1 MSKLSSV
8 LKKTGIAVAAA
19 AMLVTMGAGTVVT
32 QAKTSLPVYK
42 VSLAKKYT
50 NNQKGKQ
57 MEASVKIPK
66 VKITGTDGKVMKSE
80 SEKLNAAISSYQN
93 KFIKD
98 YKKDVAAIKKGEKG
112 NESLTSGYK
121 VVTDNDK
128 LFCLRI
134 DTVIAMGGSQSYAKI
149 FSVDKKSGKQITLKN
164 LFKKG
169 SGYIDRISDNIKE
182 QMRAQMKENADVTYF
197 VDDENNKF
205 NFKSIS
211 NKTNFYVNE
220 KGKLTLVF
228 DKYEVA
234 PGYMGMVEFSIPTGE
249 IRSVEGT
256 PMDFRTPHTV
266 GERINDKF
274 QQLIY
279 GAGYDH
285 CYVLNKAET
294 GSLDLAATCKEPNS
308 GRIMEVY
315 TTEAGVQ
322 LYTGNWLGGFEGTNG
337 ATFPA
342 RSAICF
348 EAQCFPD
355 TPNKAHFPS
364 ATLLPGDEYQQ
375 VTIYKF
381 GVEK

>member
-220 KGKLTLVF
+220 KGELTLVF

-234 PGYMGMVEFSIPTGE
+234 PGYMGRVEFSIPTGE
-249 IRSVEGT
+249 IVD
-256 PMDFRTPHTV
+256 MV
-266 GERINDKF
+266 
-274 QQLIY
+274 
-279 GAGYDH
+279 
-285 CYVLNKAET
+285 
-294 GSLDLAATCKEPNS
+294 
-308 GRIMEVY
+308 
-315 TTEAGVQ
+315 
-322 LYTGNWLGGFEGTNG
+322 TNG
-337 ATFPA
+337 YLK
-342 RSAICF
+342 
-348 EAQCFPD
+348 E
-355 TPNKAHFPS
+355 KAYRKNGSVGKSHRVIFS
-364 ATLLPGDEYQQ
+364 IWCKGRGCN
-375 VTIYKF
+375 F
-381 GVEK
+381 

>member
-149 FSVDKKSGKQITLKN
+149 F
-164 LFKKG
+164 
-169 SGYIDRISDNIKE
+169 DNIKE

-220 KGKLTLVF
+220 KGELTHVF

-249 IRSVEGT
+249 IVD
-256 PMDFRTPHTV
+256 MV
-266 GERINDKF
+266 
-274 QQLIY
+274 
-279 GAGYDH
+279 
-285 CYVLNKAET
+285 
-294 GSLDLAATCKEPNS
+294 
-308 GRIMEVY
+308 
-315 TTEAGVQ
+315 
-322 LYTGNWLGGFEGTNG
+322 TNG
-337 ATFPA
+337 YL
-342 RSAICF
+342 
-348 EAQCFPD
+348 
-355 TPNKAHFPS
+355 K
-364 ATLLPGDEYQQ
+364 
-375 VTIYKF
+375 
-381 GVEK
+381 

>member
-121 VVTDNDK
+121 VV
-128 LFCLRI
+128 
-134 DTVIAMGGSQSYAKI
+134 IAMGGSQSYAKI

-220 KGKLTLVF
+220 KGELTLVF

-249 IRSVEGT
+249 IVD
-256 PMDFRTPHTV
+256 MV
-266 GERINDKF
+266 
-274 QQLIY
+274 
-279 GAGYDH
+279 
-285 CYVLNKAET
+285 
-294 GSLDLAATCKEPNS
+294 
-308 GRIMEVY
+308 
-315 TTEAGVQ
+315 
-322 LYTGNWLGGFEGTNG
+322 TNG
-337 ATFPA
+337 YL
-342 RSAICF
+342 
-348 EAQCFPD
+348 
-355 TPNKAHFPS
+355 K
-364 ATLLPGDEYQQ
+364 
-375 VTIYKF
+375 
-381 GVEK
+381 

>member
-50 NNQKGKQ
+50 DHQKDKR

-98 YKKDVAAIKKGEKG
+98 YKKDVADVKK
-112 NESLTSGYK
+112 
-121 VVTDNDK
+121 
-128 LFCLRI
+128 
-134 DTVIAMGGSQSYAKI
+134 GGSQSYAKI

-249 IRSVEGT
+249 IVD
-256 PMDFRTPHTV
+256 MV
-266 GERINDKF
+266 
-274 QQLIY
+274 
-279 GAGYDH
+279 
-285 CYVLNKAET
+285 
-294 GSLDLAATCKEPNS
+294 
-308 GRIMEVY
+308 
-315 TTEAGVQ
+315 
-322 LYTGNWLGGFEGTNG
+322 TNG
-337 ATFPA
+337 YL
-342 RSAICF
+342 
-348 EAQCFPD
+348 
-355 TPNKAHFPS
+355 K
-364 ATLLPGDEYQQ
+364 
-375 VTIYKF
+375 
-381 GVEK
+381 

>member
-149 FSVDKKSGKQITLKN
+149 
-164 LFKKG
+164 
-169 SGYIDRISDNIKE
+169 SDNIKE

-220 KGKLTLVF
+220 KGELTHVF

-249 IRSVEGT
+249 IVD
-256 PMDFRTPHTV
+256 MV
-266 GERINDKF
+266 
-274 QQLIY
+274 
-279 GAGYDH
+279 
-285 CYVLNKAET
+285 
-294 GSLDLAATCKEPNS
+294 
-308 GRIMEVY
+308 
-315 TTEAGVQ
+315 
-322 LYTGNWLGGFEGTNG
+322 TNG
-337 ATFPA
+337 YL
-342 RSAICF
+342 
-348 EAQCFPD
+348 
-355 TPNKAHFPS
+355 K
-364 ATLLPGDEYQQ
+364 
-375 VTIYKF
+375 
-381 GVEK
+381 

>member
-128 LFCLRI
+128 LF
-134 DTVIAMGGSQSYAKI
+134 
-149 FSVDKKSGKQITLKN
+149 
-164 LFKKG
+164 
-169 SGYIDRISDNIKE
+169 E
-182 QMRAQMKENADVTYF
+182 W
-197 VDDENNKF
+197 
-205 NFKSIS
+205 
-211 NKTNFYVNE
+211 
-220 KGKLTLVF
+220 
-228 DKYEVA
+228 
-234 PGYMGMVEFSIPTGE
+234 
-249 IRSVEGT
+249 SVEEIPQDGWSLREVT
-256 PMDFRTPHTV
+256 RDLHANGPV
-266 GERINDKF
+266 GVMTDYEKKFHELGKNINRCVAVM
-274 QQLIY
+274 QPWEP
-279 GAGYDH
+279 
-285 CYVLNKAET
+285 AEEN
-294 GSLDLAATCKEPNS
+294 GQD
-308 GRIMEVY
+308 
-315 TTEAGVQ
+315 EAEE
-322 LYTGNWLGGFEGTNG
+322 L
-337 ATFPA
+337 
-342 RSAICF
+342 
-348 EAQCFPD
+348 
-355 TPNKAHFPS
+355 
-364 ATLLPGDEYQQ
+364 
-375 VTIYKF
+375 
-381 GVEK
+381 

>member
-93 KFIKD
+93 KFIKE

-164 LFKKG
+164 LFKKEAAILTG
-169 SGYIDRISDNIKE
+169 FPTISKN
-182 QMRAQMKENADVTYF
+182 RC
-197 VDDENNKF
+197 
-205 NFKSIS
+205 
-211 NKTNFYVNE
+211 
-220 KGKLTLVF
+220 GH
-228 DKYEVA
+228 
-234 PGYMGMVEFSIPTGE
+234 
-249 IRSVEGT
+249 R
-256 PMDFRTPHTV
+256 
-266 GERINDKF
+266 
-274 QQLIY
+274 
-279 GAGYDH
+279 
-285 CYVLNKAET
+285 
-294 GSLDLAATCKEPNS
+294 
-308 GRIMEVY
+308 
-315 TTEAGVQ
+315 
-322 LYTGNWLGGFEGTNG
+322 
-337 ATFPA
+337 
-342 RSAICF
+342 
-348 EAQCFPD
+348 
-355 TPNKAHFPS
+355 
-364 ATLLPGDEYQQ
+364 
-375 VTIYKF
+375 
-381 GVEK
+381 

>member
-50 NNQKGKQ
+50 DNQKDKQ
-57 MEASVKIPK
+57 MEANVKIPK

-80 SEKLNAAISSYQN
+80 SEKLNAVISSYQN

-169 SGYIDRISDNIKE
+169 SGYMDRISDNIKE

-197 VDDENNKF
+197 VDDETNKF

-249 IRSVEGT
+249 IADMV
-256 PMDFRTPHTV
+256 
-266 GERINDKF
+266 
-274 QQLIY
+274 
-279 GAGYDH
+279 
-285 CYVLNKAET
+285 
-294 GSLDLAATCKEPNS
+294 
-308 GRIMEVY
+308 
-315 TTEAGVQ
+315 
-322 LYTGNWLGGFEGTNG
+322 TNG
-337 ATFPA
+337 YL
-342 RSAICF
+342 
-348 EAQCFPD
+348 
-355 TPNKAHFPS
+355 K
-364 ATLLPGDEYQQ
+364 
-375 VTIYKF
+375 
-381 GVEK
+381 

>member
-134 DTVIAMGGSQSYAKI
+134 DTVIAMGGSQSYHYGAANH
-149 FSVDKKSGKQITLKN
+149 DELKN

-249 IRSVEGT
+249 IVD
-256 PMDFRTPHTV
+256 MV
-266 GERINDKF
+266 
-274 QQLIY
+274 
-279 GAGYDH
+279 
-285 CYVLNKAET
+285 
-294 GSLDLAATCKEPNS
+294 
-308 GRIMEVY
+308 
-315 TTEAGVQ
+315 
-322 LYTGNWLGGFEGTNG
+322 TNG
-337 ATFPA
+337 YL
-342 RSAICF
+342 
-348 EAQCFPD
+348 
-355 TPNKAHFPS
+355 K
-364 ATLLPGDEYQQ
+364 
-375 VTIYKF
+375 
-381 GVEK
+381 

>member
-57 MEASVKIPK
+57 
-66 VKITGTDGKVMKSE
+66 ITGTDGKVMKSE

-249 IRSVEGT
+249 IVD
-256 PMDFRTPHTV
+256 MV
-266 GERINDKF
+266 
-274 QQLIY
+274 
-279 GAGYDH
+279 
-285 CYVLNKAET
+285 
-294 GSLDLAATCKEPNS
+294 
-308 GRIMEVY
+308 
-315 TTEAGVQ
+315 
-322 LYTGNWLGGFEGTNG
+322 TNG
-337 ATFPA
+337 YL
-342 RSAICF
+342 
-348 EAQCFPD
+348 
-355 TPNKAHFPS
+355 K
-364 ATLLPGDEYQQ
+364 
-375 VTIYKF
+375 
-381 GVEK
+381 